1 MTSTHET
8 DEVRVAQIGEYQVIT
23 RPPRSDLVALVE
35 IAAQVAQVPL
45 ATINL
50 ITDTHQHQIATAGFD
65 AAVCARED
73 SMCNAVL
80 HEPAPV
86 VLEDASKDPRFADNP
101 FVTGEIGDVRFYA
114 THQLRTPKGVVIGTL
129 CVFDTEPRT
138 ITDEQEHALKA
149 LADRV
154 VDLLELELRTRELT
168 ATVQQLQDTQAEL
181 QRSNEQLAA
190 FAGQV
195 SHDLRN
201 PLTAVSMA
209 LRMLSDELAD
219 EESGQREPGLQYLL
233 ARAISGAGRMQ
244 SLIDDLLAFAR
255 LGGELQRK
263 PVDLSAV
270 MRDVAEDL
278 STALEGATLDVDPLP
293 VVTGDPVQ
301 LRAVLQNLVANAAKF
316 TRPGE
321 KAHITVCADK
331 DDGMWRVEVVDRGI
345 GVPAGQR
352 HRVFQPLARVDD
364 PVEGSGIGLTTCRR
378 IVEAHGGRIGL
389 DESPHGGTTAW
400 FELPAV

>member
-1 MTSTHET
+1 VSVTHET
-8 DEVRVAQIGEYQVIT
+8 DDVRVAQIGEYQIIT
-23 RPPRSDLVALVE
+23 RPPRKDLVALVE
-35 IAAQVAQVPL
+35 IAAQVARVPL

-50 ITDTHQHQIATAGFD
+50 ITDTHQHQIATSGFD
-65 AAVCARED
+65 ASVCARED
-73 SMCNAVL
+73 SMCNLVL
-80 HEPAPV
+80 HDPEPV
-86 VLEDASKDPRFADNP
+86 VVEDASLDPRFADNP
-101 FVTGEIGDVRFYA
+101 FVTGQIGDVRFYA

-138 ITDEQEHALKA
+138 ITAEQEQALRA

-154 VDLLELELRTRELT
+154 VDLLELELRTRELS
-168 ATVQQLQDTQAEL
+168 ASVGRLEEVQAEL
-181 QRSNEQLAA
+181 KRSNEQLAA

-209 LRMLSDELAD
+209 LRMLSDELAERD
-219 EESGQREPGLQYLL
+219 VQRESGLQYLL
-233 ARAISGAGRMQ
+233 ARAISGSSRMQ

-255 LGGELQRK
+255 LGGELQRR
-263 PVDLSAV
+263 PVDLAVV
-270 MRDVAEDL
+270 MREVTEDL
-278 STALEGATLDVDPLP
+278 SAALEGATLEVEDLP
-293 VVTGDPVQ
+293 VVTGDAVQ

-321 KAHITVCADK
+321 KAHVSVCSHRRGDS
-331 DDGMWRVEVVDRGI
+331 WRIEVVDRGI

-352 HRVFQPLARVDD
+352 LRVFQPLARVDD
-364 PVEGSGIGLTTCRR
+364 SVEGSGIGLTTCRR

-389 DESPHGGTTAW
+389 EESPYGGTTAW
-400 FELPAV
+400 FELPA

>member
-1 MTSTHET
+1 MTATPET
-8 DEVRVAQIGEYQVIT
+8 DEVRVAQIGEYRVIT

-50 ITDTHQHQIATAGFD
+50 ITDTHQHQIATAGFE
-65 AAVCARED
+65 ASVCARED

-80 HEPAPV
+80 HDPEPV
-86 VLEDASKDPRFADNP
+86 VIEDASKDERFADNP
-101 FVTGEIGDVRFYA
+101 FVTGEIGEVRFYA

-129 CVFDTEPRT
+129 CVFDTVPRT
-138 ITDEQEHALKA
+138 ITPEQERALQG

-154 VDLLELELRTRELT
+154 VDLLELELRTRELS
-168 ATVQQLQDTQAEL
+168 ASVHRLEEVQSEL
-181 QRSNEQLAA
+181 RRSNEQLAA

-209 LRMLSDELAD
+209 LRMLSDEIAERD
-219 EESGQREPGLQYLL
+219 GDQQPGLQYLL

-255 LGGELQRK
+255 LGGELQRR

-278 STALEGATLDVDPLP
+278 TTALQGATLEVEPLP

-316 TRPGE
+316 VRPGE
-321 KAHITVCADK
+321 KAHVTVRAEQR
-331 DDGMWRVEVVDRGI
+331 DGFCRIEVVDRGI
-345 GVPAGQR
+345 GVAPEQR
-352 HRVFQPLARVDD
+352 NRVFQPLARVDD
-364 PVEGSGIGLTTCRR
+364 SAEGSGIGLTTCRR
-378 IVEAHGGRIGL
+378 IVEAHGGKIGL
-389 DESPHGGTTAW
+389 DESPYGGTTAW
-400 FELPAV
+400 FELPA